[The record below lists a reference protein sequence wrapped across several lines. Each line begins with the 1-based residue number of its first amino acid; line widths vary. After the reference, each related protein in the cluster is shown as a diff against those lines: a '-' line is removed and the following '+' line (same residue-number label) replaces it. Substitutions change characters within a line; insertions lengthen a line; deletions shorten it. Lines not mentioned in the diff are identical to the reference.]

1 MGEAL
6 VGVAADP
13 HEVATMTNDAARS
26 ADLSVRVVTLPMT
39 TVHETEW
46 IPLGGRSG
54 GAGPQ
59 TLIPPLDQVV
69 TDINFLECWKPRTE
83 YATLI
88 GARPEIW
95 MPLYSQLLMRMCKV
109 ARITSRGKRLAARSD
124 LSRRPH
130 SWPMEQRISPVDALL
145 AAAELAGA
153 AARISWA
160 S

>member
-1 MGEAL
+1 MSSSAPVPRSIGSRQRRATAVGPGDDSVVGEAL

-69 TDINFLECWKPRTE
+69 TDINFLGVLETQDGVRHVDRSE
-83 YATLI
+83 
-88 GARPEIW
+88 ARDLDAVVFAIAHENVQGG
-95 MPLYSQLLMRMCKV
+95 SHHE
-109 ARITSRGKRLAARSD
+109 SREEAGSSKRS
-124 LSRRPH
+124 
-130 SWPMEQRISPVDALL
+130 
-145 AAAELAGA
+145 
-153 AARISWA
+153 
-160 S
+160 